1 MITEG
6 FILVVLLLLFSTFY
20 VLRWPIRTSAPAP
33 AAPAPAAPAP
43 PPPAPPVGDTTTDGN
58 KTRRPRPRIPCNRW
72 NREDDA
78 RLKDLAEVAKIL
90 SSKLPVGT
98 KEVIKFITDEMVV
111 DSHELKM
118 DLSRENILNIYIL
131 VRIVYMF
138 NLEHPKSPLYL
149 IPSYISQSE
158 NGDIVFFL
166 NFNDKKGKEVVGYTL
181 TSIFAMPP
189 SKWYSIDLSNPTHSN
204 VNPQDDIMYLF
215 GIVYLHL
222 SGAFIEFELDMITV
236 LNSMVNHNK
245 IEDKDKNPNVISIET
260 IFKELIVRST
270 RHESESHK
278 EHSEYN
284 KGLILQCFG
293 LSERDPQ
300 ASTRLL
306 FDILRS
312 FGGELRC
319 SKDIIMYYVGLSDS
333 LILQITLSFL
343 DGDSYPI
350 VLQIDRTGIGSDLG
364 NLRKVAASNYP
375 DVFGKDN
382 WGVQS
387 LNCDGIVDTIS
398 VEYILPELT
407 CGNVESPLELLIVWN
422 DPKKET

>member
-1 MITEG
+1 
-6 FILVVLLLLFSTFY
+6 
-20 VLRWPIRTSAPAP
+20 
-33 AAPAPAAPAP
+33 
-43 PPPAPPVGDTTTDGN
+43 
-58 KTRRPRPRIPCNRW
+58 
-72 NREDDA
+72 
-78 RLKDLAEVAKIL
+78 LAEVAKIL

-138 NLEHPKSPLYL
+138 NLEHPKRPLYL

-333 LILQITLSFL
+333 LTLQITLSFL

-364 NLRKVAASNYP
+364 NLRKVAASKYP
-375 DVFGKDN
+375 DVFGNDN

-387 LNCDGIVDTIS
+387 INCDGIVDTIS